1 MRGKSSTRT
10 KCAKMDTNKQD
21 IRMHTFIHRYTN
33 GAREKE
39 KSAPNQLVVAK

>member
-21 IRMHTFIHRYTN
+21 IHMHTFIHRYIDTQMAQERKKKVLQTN
-33 GAREKE
+33 
-39 KSAPNQLVVAK
+39 S